1 MQTNIYNSNGQIFDD
16 EMIIN
21 DIDELADYVNNRY
34 SLDSDAEVVGE
45 AFSVLI
51 LTGTAHNVMFE
62 AFTQGSQI
70 VCGCPALKDYVIA
83 NEEWAKDIIKNA
95 SLTMEDAESDNV
107 FYAVDDV
114 VSDEMNDHHNYSED
128 TFMKELRLPCAAHEV
143 DSVILNAERTLDKIH
158 NDIVS
163 RLEKMVNTLLNE
175 RVESIR
181 RTKKQHH
188 TRRFENDNSA
198 EMNSQPVQDKR
209 KLNSLIKRIYNDPEI
224 KRLTSRVFTD
234 DGAWGPFQ
242 SLIKALRNINGVD
255 SVAYGDST
263 SRSGLSN
270 GYRWDSYDGK
280 TNVMKDKIRDLFINT
295 EYGRLEGE
303 IACWGAGSIE
313 DPLERYDMTLQL
325 WAPSVLERYKRSKSF
340 ESRSDESM
348 KCKHLEQRITRLEK
362 LLSR

>member
-34 SLDSDAEVVGE
+34 SLDSDAEVVGD

-62 AFTQGSQI
+62 AFTQGGQI

-83 NEEWAKDIIKNA
+83 NEGWAKDIIKNA
-95 SLTMEDAESDNV
+95 SLTMEDTESDNV

-114 VSDEMNDHHNYSED
+114 VSDEMNNHLNYSED

-143 DSVILNAERTLDKIH
+143 DSVILNAEHTLDKIH

-163 RLEKMVNTLLNE
+163 RLEKMVNTLLSG
-175 RVESIR
+175 RMESIC

-224 KRLTSRVFTD
+224 KRLTSRVFMD

-263 SRSGLSN
+263 KRNGLSN

-325 WAPSVLERYKRSKSF
+325 WTPSVLERYKRSKSF
-340 ESRSDESM
+340 EKRTYESM
-348 KCKHLEQRITRLEK
+348 KCEHLEQRITRLEK